1 MRNWSATSNL
11 LSLLCHFL
19 PSTRHFSH
27 VLIEAYRPGTFTAWV
42 MDGNFSGYWIAILVF
57 ISSFPRTDRLLASVQ
72 MSFLSYRY
80 PTSPAPSYKSG
91 IDYCCSFWVSIL
103 FRWTE
108 MYSKL
113 HFSLAPTMFCI
124 KLRKQVQKSQSTPP
138 SRCKYKYPVIPL
150 AQTPETNSDL
160 RFSIASY
167 IKSTATYFLHLSGF
181 QLLHTPKYFLSGLTN
196 LKRSHYNLFRRVWLT
211 ACQLGLTDGCWIVVS
226 RWVSWIFH
234 LHKKCRHWGRE
245 MQCTSRYS
253 RVKAMVLNIQ
263 I

>member
-27 VLIEAYRPGTFTAWV
+27 VLIEAYRPDTFTVWV

-72 MSFLSYRY
+72 MSFLSYLY

-91 IDYCCSFWVSIL
+91 IDYCSFWVSFFFYFL
-103 FRWTE
+103 SWTE

-113 HFSLAPTMFCI
+113 HFSLAPSMFCI
-124 KLRKQVQKSQSTPP
+124 KLRKQVQKIQSTPP

-150 AQTPETNSDL
+150 AQTAETNSDL
-160 RFSIASY
+160 HFP
-167 IKSTATYFLHLSGF
+167 
-181 QLLHTPKYFLSGLTN
+181 LLHT
-196 LKRSHYNLFRRVWLT
+196 
-211 ACQLGLTDGCWIVVS
+211 
-226 RWVSWIFH
+226 
-234 LHKKCRHWGRE
+234 
-245 MQCTSRYS
+245 
-253 RVKAMVLNIQ
+253 
-263 I
+263 

>member
-19 PSTRHFSH
+19 PSTHFSH

-42 MDGNFSGYWIAILVF
+42 MDGYFSGYWIAILVF

-138 SRCKYKYPVIPL
+138 SRCKYKYPRHPFG
-150 AQTPETNSDL
+150 TNARNKLWSAL
-160 RFSIASY
+160 FHRFIHKIHSY
-167 IKSTATYFLHLSGF
+167 LLS
-181 QLLHTPKYFLSGLTN
+181 PS
-196 LKRSHYNLFRRVWLT
+196 VWLSVVT
-211 ACQLGLTDGCWIVVS
+211 HSQIFSQRAHKSKEVPLQPVSPGLTDSLSVRTD
-226 RWVSWIFH
+226 RWMLNCCLSLSLMNLSLAQKVPPLRPGNA
-234 LHKKCRHWGRE
+234 LHF
-245 MQCTSRYS
+245 T
-253 RVKAMVLNIQ
+253 I
-263 I
+263 